1 MKKWMISFLLAAVM
15 LTGCAAE
22 ESSASDEEPMVKPQ
36 TATTEEVSTEDVAAE
51 DAVTEDAA
59 TDESSESST
68 SDTVSQL
75 VAELRENE
83 AVNRE
88 NKEVISI
95 DEKVFLSQMTDIYM
109 NTNDYIG
116 RIISMEGY
124 MLPDDTGDD
133 IIGAVVRNSPG
144 CCGDDGITGLSFI
157 WGQDVPAENDWIKV
171 TGVLSVRVEGEQI
184 YLVIEADDVEVKEER
199 GLEFVSQ

>member
-1 MKKWMISFLLAAVM
+1 MKKWMISFLLAAVL
-15 LTGCAAE
+15 LTGCAGE
-22 ESSASDEEPMVKPQ
+22 ESSAGNEEPMVKPQ
-36 TATTEEVSTEDVAAE
+36 SAASQEDAASEDVAE
-51 DAVTEDAA
+51 EDAA
-59 TDESSESST
+59 TEEESESAT
-68 SDTVSQL
+68 SDTVSRL
-75 VAELRENE
+75 VEELRENE

-95 DEKVFLSQMTDIYM
+95 DEKIFLSQMTDIYM

-144 CCGDDGITGLSFI
+144 CCGDDGITGLSYI

-184 YLVIEADDVEVKEER
+184 YLVIEADEVEVKEER

>member
-1 MKKWMISFLLAAVM
+1 MSLKKWIISFLLAAVL
-15 LTGCAAE
+15 LTGCAGE
-22 ESSASDEEPMVKPQ
+22 ESASGGDEPMVKPQ
-36 TATTEEVSTEDVAAE
+36 TATSEEDTAKEDTAE
-51 DAVTEDAA
+51 EEED
-59 TDESSESST
+59 ENST
-68 SDTVSQL
+68 SDTVKQL
-75 VAELRENE
+75 AAKLRENE

-95 DEKVFLSQMTDIYM
+95 DEKVFLSQMTDVYM
-109 NTNDYIG
+109 NSNDYVG
-116 RIISMEGY
+116 RIITMEGY
-124 MLPDDTGDD
+124 MLPDDTGDE

-157 WGQDVPAENDWIKV
+157 WDQDVPAENDWIKV

-184 YLVIEADDVEVKEER
+184 YLVIEADEVEVKEER

>member
-1 MKKWMISFLLAAVM
+1 LKKWIISFLLATVL
-15 LTGCAAE
+15 LTGCAGE
-22 ESSASDEEPMVKPQ
+22 ESTVSAEEPMVKPQ
-36 TATTEEVSTEDVAAE
+36 SATSQ
-51 DAVTEDAA
+51 EDAA
-59 TDESSESST
+59 SEDAAAEAAATEEKSESST

-83 AVNRE
+83 TVNRE
-88 NKEVISI
+88 NKEVVNI

-124 MLPDDTGDD
+124 MLPDDTGDE

-144 CCGDDGITGLSFI
+144 CCGDDGITGLSYI
-157 WGQDVPAENDWIKV
+157 WDGDVPAENEWIKV

-184 YLVIEADDVEVKEER
+184 YLVIEADEVEVMEER

>member
-1 MKKWMISFLLAAVM
+1 MKKWMISFLLAAVL
-15 LTGCAAE
+15 LTGCAGE
-22 ESSASDEEPMVKPQ
+22 KSSAGNEEPMVKPQ
-36 TATTEEVSTEDVAAE
+36 SAASQEDAASEDAAE
-51 DAVTEDAA
+51 EDAA
-59 TDESSESST
+59 TEEESESAT
-68 SDTVSQL
+68 SDTVSRL
-75 VAELRENE
+75 VEELRENE

-95 DEKVFLSQMTDIYM
+95 DEKIFLSQMTDIYM

-144 CCGDDGITGLSFI
+144 CCGDDGITGLSYI

-184 YLVIEADDVEVKEER
+184 YLVIEADEVEVKEER

>member
-1 MKKWMISFLLAAVM
+1 MKKWIISFLLATVL
-15 LTGCAAE
+15 LTGCAGE
-22 ESSASDEEPMVKPQ
+22 ESTVSAEEPMVKPQ
-36 TATTEEVSTEDVAAE
+36 SATSQ
-51 DAVTEDAA
+51 EDAA
-59 TDESSESST
+59 SEDAAAEAAATEEKSESST

-83 AVNRE
+83 TVNRE
-88 NKEVISI
+88 NKEVVNI

-124 MLPDDTGDD
+124 MHPGDTGDE

-144 CCGDDGITGLSFI
+144 CCGDDGITGLSYI
-157 WGQDVPAENDWIKV
+157 WDGDVPAENEWIKV
-171 TGVLSVRVEGEQI
+171 SGVLSVRVEGEQI
-184 YLVIEADDVEVKEER
+184 YLVIEADEVEVMEER